1 MRRGPPPKPKHV
13 LAMTGSWRADYREE
27 LGEFFESDALP
38 EPPEF
43 MRERAK
49 SFFREA
55 CISLDRMGVLAKTD
69 IHVAIRYAA
78 TLDRWYSA
86 EEELAKSEIHYHS
99 MIGRQGE
106 EKAAKPTP
114 YFSQSAACHEQLR
127 QLESVLG
134 FTPADR
140 ARLGMAVIE
149 KGKGA
154 ADPMGKLLGG

>member
-1 MRRGPPPKPKHV
+1 MRRGPPPQPKHV
-13 LAMTGSWRADYREE
+13 LAMTGSWRSDYREE

-38 EPPEF
+38 QPPEF
-43 MRERAK
+43 MRDRAK
-49 SFFREA
+49 DFFREA
-55 CISLDRMGVLAKTD
+55 CINLDRMGVLAKTD
-69 IHVAIRYAA
+69 IHVVVRYAA

-86 EEELAKSEIHYHS
+86 EEQLAKSEIHYHA
-99 MIGRQGE
+99 MVGRQGE